1 MNPDEH
7 HPRTLPAA
15 AFGHFVMKVDDIS
28 ISYQFYTKLGLRPF
42 GMYPDLAIIEL
53 RGGTHIL
60 LFNKNDELPS
70 SLSSSHL
77 GQRGASFNERLD
89 LMIDGKSRADLE
101 LYRTTLIEKGLSVD
115 AIAQDQLLGHDYF
128 QLVDPDGNGITVY
141 TSHTG
146 ELSV

>member
-1 MNPDEH
+1 MKDN
-7 HPRTLPAA
+7 LPTA
-15 AFGHFVMKVDDIS
+15 AFGHFVMKVDDID

-42 GMYPDLAIIEL
+42 GIFPDLAIIEL

-60 LFNKNDELPS
+60 FFSKNDELPS
-70 SLSSSHL
+70 SLKSSHL
-77 GQRGASFNERLD
+77 GQSGASFNERLD
-89 LMIDGKSRADLE
+89 LMIDGKSRSDLE
-101 LYRTTLIEKGLSVD
+101 LYRTTLMEKGLSVG
-115 AIAQDQLLGHDYF
+115 AIAQDQIFGHDYF

>member
-1 MNPDEH
+1 MNNH
-7 HPRTLPAA
+7 LPAA
-15 AFGHFVMKVDDIS
+15 AFGHFVMKVNDIGA
-28 ISYQFYTKLGLRPF
+28 SYQFYTNMGLRPF
-42 GMYPDLAIIEL
+42 GIFPDLAIIEL

-60 LFNKNDELPS
+60 LFSKTDELSS

-77 GQRGASFNERLD
+77 GQRGAAFNERLD
-89 LMIDGKSRADLE
+89 LMIDGKSRIDLE
-101 LYRTTLIEKGLSVD
+101 LYRMALMERGLPVG
-115 AIAQDQLLGHDYF
+115 AIAQDQFFGHDYF

>member
-15 AFGHFVMKVDDIS
+15 AFGHFVLKVDDIS

-42 GMYPDLAIIEL
+42 GMYPDLAVIEL

-60 LFNKNDELPS
+60 LFNKRDEL

-115 AIAQDQLLGHDYF
+115 AIAQDQFFGHDYF
-128 QLVDPDGNGITVY
+128 QLADPDGNGITVY

-146 ELSV
+146 ELPV